1 MTIEEKSIDF
11 VSDIIDHEIAFLERV
26 SFACGAKWM
35 QSELIEKAVE
45 WFKHQ
50 KEEIGISWSD
60 DYEIRFRKAM
70 EE

>member
-1 MTIEEKSIDF
+1 MSSIIKSPGNPNAHKPDVKRDFNLWKCGFEAGEKLM
-11 VSDIIDHEIAFLERV
+11 V
-26 SFACGAKWM
+26 
-35 QSELIEKAVE
+35 EKAIE

-50 KEEIGISWSD
+50 KEEIGTSWFD